1 MAVLVFGERG
11 ALDLQLLSGE
21 VGASAGRAPTAWLG
35 SGVTGAPRLC
45 EGRQALQSTGP
56 SVCCE
61 RIGVWVCGV
70 LYNAQACARDVFV
83 LCVCTHA
90 CMWMGDVQGCML
102 RCQGT
107 AGCMGP

>member
-21 VGASAGRAPTAWLG
+21 VGASARRAPTAWLG

-83 LCVCTHA
+83 FCVCTHA